1 MHMHTSFDLDG
12 YKELVGLYSIPL
24 VILSIILV
32 CIASFV
38 ALSLNERIKHN
49 SVFNQHF
56 WNLLTSFAMGFGIWA
71 MHYMGMFAF
80 SLPIPIHY
88 DGGLT
93 VLSIFPPMLASFFAF
108 HLINKPKLTFKVAVF
123 SSILMGLGVFSM
135 HAIGMASMEL
145 DAYHIN
151 NYYGAAFSMLSAIFA
166 FFVFSSLY
174 TYTSRIT
181 VRFIMAIII
190 GLSISATHYVSMFS
204 MKFYV
209 EETVVVGTEIIQM
222 ENLSV
227 SVINLI
233 IGLVVLICF
242 LVYSNASD
250 IYVEYR
256 RKKFDSVTNLP
267 NLTMLKRKNSKS
279 EYAQIALW
287 GFSDLSHVLNLG
299 EATSDIFF
307 NKLTHILYRH
317 KTPSTD
323 IYRVASDKFVIA
335 TKRTDQQFKVEMSAL
350 GKTLQHPI
358 EVNGEA
364 IVVSALCALSTIE
377 HKTPTM
383 TVYEAASNVFK
394 SLEVFF
400 NYQVITYNPD
410 IHHTNFEEGIK
421 HDISRAMK
429 EQEMFLVYQ
438 PKILPHSN
446 EIKGFEAL
454 LRWNHPRHG
463 FLSPAIFIPILENT
477 GLMQVITDWII
488 DQVCQQIKEWREA
501 KIPFEHISINIPG
514 NYVTSAYLVTVLDQA
529 VSDYQLTPAEIEL
542 EITETSFVEN
552 LQEAMRAVSS
562 FRDKGYS
569 VALDDFG
576 TGLSSLSYLKQ
587 MNISTL
593 KIDKSFVDDVPSSKK
608 DAAILQAII
617 ALGESLHLEIV
628 FEGVETKEQ
637 QVFIEKHCINPIIQ
651 GYYYSKPLAC
661 AEVLER
667 YQQLQPN

>member
-1 MHMHTSFDLDG
+1 MHMHTSFDMNG
-12 YKELVGLYSIPL
+12 YKELEGLYSMPL
-24 VILSIILV
+24 VTLSIVLV
-32 CIASFV
+32 CISSYV
-38 ALSLNERIKHN
+38 ALSLNERIKHK
-49 SVFNQHF
+49 SVFSGYF
-56 WNLLTSFAMGFGIWA
+56 WNLMTSFAMGFGIWG

-80 SLPIPIHY
+80 SLPIPIRY
-88 DGGLT
+88 NGGLT

-108 HLINKPKLTFKVAVF
+108 RLINKPKLTFKVALF
-123 SSILMGLGVFSM
+123 SSILMGLGVCSM
-135 HAIGMASMEL
+135 HFIGMASMEL
-145 DAYHIN
+145 DAYHSN
-151 NYYGAAFSMLSAIFA
+151 DCYGVAFSMLSAIFA

-204 MKFYV
+204 MIFYI
-209 EETVVVGTEIIQM
+209 EETAVVGTEMIQM
-222 ENLSV
+222 ENLLV
-227 SVINLI
+227 WVINLI

-242 LVYSNASD
+242 LMYSNASD

-256 RKKFDSVTNLP
+256 REYFNAVTNLP
-267 NLTMLKRKNSKS
+267 NLSMLIRKNSKS
-279 EYAQIALW
+279 EYAQMALW
-287 GFSDLSHVLNLG
+287 GLSDLTDVLDRG
-299 EATSDIFF
+299 EATSDMFF
-307 NKLTHILYRH
+307 NKLTHIFYRN
-317 KTPSTD
+317 KTSNTD
-323 IYRVASDKFVIA
+323 IYHVASDKFIIA
-335 TKRTDQQFKVEMSAL
+335 TRRTDDQFEKEMSAL

-364 IVVSALCALSTIE
+364 FVVSALCALALNE

-383 TVYEAASNVFK
+383 TVYEAAENVFK
-394 SLEVFF
+394 SSAVFF

-410 IHHTNFEEGIK
+410 IHHTNFEEEIK
-421 HDISRAMK
+421 HGISQAMK
-429 EQEMFLVYQ
+429 EQELFLVYQ

-446 EIKGFEAL
+446 EVKGFEAL

-477 GLMQVITDWII
+477 GLMQTVTDWII
-488 DQVCQQIKEWREA
+488 DQVCQQIKEWKQA

-514 NYVTSAYLVTVLDQA
+514 NYVTSANLVTVLDQA
-529 VSDYQLTPAEIEL
+529 VNEYRLNPAEIEL
-542 EITETSFVEN
+542 EITETSFVKN
-552 LQEAMRAVSS
+552 LLEAMRAVDS
-562 FRDKGYS
+562 FREKGYS

-593 KIDKSFVDDVPSSKK
+593 KIDKSFVDDVPSSEK
-608 DAAILQAII
+608 DASILQAII
-617 ALGESLHLEIV
+617 ALGESLHLKIV

-637 QVFIEKHCINPIIQ
+637 GIFIEQHCINPIIQ